1 MGISIIGLMLVV
13 GVVLLGVLLVIWGI
27 SVYNRLIKER
37 ELVRNAM
44 GQIAAQIE
52 SRWDALKS
60 LIEATRQYAGHE
72 ADTFKSVTEARSRVT
87 SQSTVADIEQDNQ
100 LFGRAMANINAVAE
114 AYPDLKASSVYQQSM
129 GAVDKYENQVRQS
142 RMVYNDT
149 VTKYNRTIQQVPSNI
164 IAGLFN
170 FSQERYFENS
180 PEKAETP
187 SWNA

>member
-1 MGISIIGLMLVV
+1 MAAALIALS
-13 GVVLLGVLLVIWGI
+13 VVLIIAVLLVVWGI
-27 SVYNRLIKER
+27 SVYNRLVRER
-37 ELVRNAM
+37 EFVRNAM

-72 ADTFKSVTEARSRVT
+72 ADTFKSITEARSRVT
-87 SQSTVADIEQDNQ
+87 DQSSVADVEQDNT

-114 AYPDLKASSVYQQSM
+114 AYPDLKASAVYQQSM
-129 GAVDKYENQVRQS
+129 GAVDKYEQQVRQS

-164 IAGLFN
+164 IAGLFH
-170 FSQERYFENS
+170 FTQERYFESS